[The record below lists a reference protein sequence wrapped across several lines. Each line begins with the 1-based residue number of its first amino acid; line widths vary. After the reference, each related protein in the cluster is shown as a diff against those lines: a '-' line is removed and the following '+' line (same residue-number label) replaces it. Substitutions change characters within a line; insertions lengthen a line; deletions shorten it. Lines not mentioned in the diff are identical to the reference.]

1 MGASHAAGVTSADAP
16 LFLAKRSD
24 FSGLRPTVIANTG
37 HGVIDS
43 RRTDVARNRF
53 LCAIIP
59 VIASKTPR
67 CDRCARHVRPQP
79 VSADRCSPCPRRGGL
94 PSLITMVVSPPSVR
108 RLASPVTRPTRRPS
122 RSLVTSRPWRASRD
136 RHRRRPSRHA
146 AARPA
151 RMVGHARAVRARG
164 IRRGGDARTSATAL
178 RARRAIGTRRQGHAP
193 ERPSRR
199 PDLGGLRHPRPSPD
213 GSPAAPPPRRSR
225 RRRRA
230 PRGWAADA
238 IPAVHHV
245 EAMLP
250 TRREDWYT
258 RTSRVVLRGTPPCW
272 WAVRSPVLCPVSG
285 ARRGAGAPAQR
296 IDSRYARRVT
306 RRSTPSLPR
315 MLLR

>member
-1 MGASHAAGVTSADAP
+1 MLPVSPSWRPPVVDHDGGFAAIGEAPGVA
-16 LFLAKRSD
+16 
-24 FSGLRPTVIANTG
+24 G
-37 HGVIDS
+37 DS
-43 RRTDVARNRF
+43 PHPSTIKIPRDVA
-53 LCAIIP
+53 P
-59 VIASKTPR
+59 V
-67 CDRCARHVRPQP
+67 AR
-79 VSADRCSPCPRRGGL
+79 
-94 PSLITMVVSPPSVR
+94 I
-108 RLASPVTRPTRRPS
+108 
-122 RSLVTSRPWRASRD
+122 
-136 RHRRRPSRHA
+136 
-146 AARPA
+146 ARPA
-151 RMVGHARAVRARG
+151 SAPTQQARRRTSGADGRARPGRARARSARAAAATVRCWNARMGGRRG
-164 IRRGGDARTSATAL
+164 IRRGGEARTSATAL

-258 RTSRVVLRGTPPCW
+258 RTSRVVMRGNPPCC

-315 MLLR
+315 MLWR